1 MRQLDMCVV
10 LGASQQGEAVIA
22 VQELAPDTPVLQLTG
37 TLTHL
42 PDTYTVQIDAHTHLL
57 PDGQLWRYLNHSCA
71 PNCRIDFSTWTLVTT
86 RTIQCHE
93 QLTFNYLT
101 TEWDMVA
108 PFACQCGA
116 LHCYGCVAGFKY
128 LSPVQQVLLAPRCS
142 PILRHLW
149 QAHAISIPRVR
160 CAGWQPE
167 VHVFVPYTTTDGRV
181 ESPLYDTPAYRAEVQ
196 SWFEALHLPWRW
208 VPITVAGLAQTLATL
223 GTPGQ
228 TAPALVCNLCDGDEV
243 HGYPGLTVVRALEQ
257 AGIPFTGA
265 TSAFYA
271 LTTSKVP
278 MKERLRQG
286 GIATPPFVRLGNSLD
301 DMARLTTQVGYPAII
316 KPEVSAA
323 SLGIGLYSCVHDTAS
338 ASAQVSRLV
347 QGEQGARFLA
357 SGIFA
362 ERYVDGPEFTVLVVA
377 DQRCAQGVRAYP
389 AVERIFHSALPPHE
403 RFLSYDRYWSLYQ
416 EEARLPDTEPFYCYA
431 LAAPQL
437 QGPLADLAVR
447 AFLALSGT
455 GYARVDIRMEA
466 RTGVL
471 YVLEVN
477 ANCGLSSDQETSAG
491 QILRLARAPI
501 HQLIASLLEDA
512 LVRFQST
519 EPPQG
524 HGQ

>member
-1 MRQLDMCVV
+1 MRRLDTYAV
-10 LGASQQGEAVIA
+10 LGASPHGEAVIA
-22 VQELAPDTPVLQLTG
+22 VQELAPGTPVFPLTG

-42 PDTYTVQIDAHTHLL
+42 PDTYTIQIGAHTHLL

-86 RTIQCHE
+86 RPIQGNE
-93 QLTFNYLT
+93 ELTFNYLT
-101 TEWDMVA
+101 TDWDMVA
-108 PFACQCGA
+108 PFVCQCGT
-116 LHCYGCVAGFKY
+116 LHCYSCVAGFKY
-128 LSPVQQVLLAPRCS
+128 LTPAQQVLLAPQCS
-142 PILRHLW
+142 PILRRLW
-149 QAHAISIPRVR
+149 RAYATSMPCVPL
-160 CAGWQPE
+160 AGWRPE
-167 VHVFVPYTTTDGRV
+167 VHVFIPYTTTHGRV
-181 ESPLYDTPAYRAEVQ
+181 ESPSYDTPAYRAEVQ

-208 VPITVAGLAQTLATL
+208 VPVTVADLAQTLATV
-223 GTPGQ
+223 GAPGR
-228 TAPALVCNLCDGDEV
+228 TTPALVCNLCDGDEM

-278 MKERLRQG
+278 MKERLRQC
-286 GIATPPFVRLGNSLD
+286 GIATPPFVRLGCCPD
-301 DMARLTTQVGYPAII
+301 DIARLTTQVGYPAII
-316 KPEVSAA
+316 KPAVSAA
-323 SLGIGLYSCVHDTAS
+323 SLGISLRSCVHDAAS
-338 ASAQVSRLV
+338 ARAQFSRLV
-347 QGEQGARFLA
+347 QSEEGACFLA

-362 ERYVDGPEFTVLVVA
+362 ERFVDGPEFTVLVVA

-403 RFLSYDRYWSLYQ
+403 RFLSYDRYWSYYQ
-416 EEARLPDTEPFYCYA
+416 EETRLPDTEPFYRYA

-477 ANCGLSSDQETSAG
+477 ANCGLSSDQETSVG
-491 QILRLARAPI
+491 QILRLARVPI
-501 HQLIASLLEDA
+501 HQLIASILEDA
-512 LVRFQST
+512 LLRCQST
-519 EPPQG
+519 G
-524 HGQ
+524 HP

>member
-1 MRQLDMCVV
+1 MPQLDTGAV
-10 LGASQQGEAVIA
+10 LGASPHGEAVIA
-22 VQELAPDTPVLQLTG
+22 VQELAPGTPVFPLTG
-37 TLTHL
+37 PLTNL
-42 PDTYTVQIDAHTHLL
+42 PDTYTIQIGAHTHLL

-86 RTIQCHE
+86 RTIQCSE
-93 QLTFNYLT
+93 ELTFNYLT

-128 LSPVQQVLLAPRCS
+128 LTPAQQVLLAPQCS
-142 PILRHLW
+142 PMLRRLW
-149 QAHAISIPRVR
+149 RTCVTSIPRASL
-160 CAGWQPE
+160 AGCQPE
-167 VHVFVPYTTTDGRV
+167 VHVFIPYTTTDGRV

-196 SWFEALHLPWRW
+196 SWFEALYLPWCW
-208 VPITVAGLAQTLATL
+208 VPVTIACLAQTLAIVCTS
-223 GTPGQ
+223 GQ
-228 TAPALVCNLCDGDEV
+228 AAPALVCNLCDGDEI
-243 HGYPGLTVVRALEQ
+243 HGYPGLTVVHALEQ

-278 MKERLRQG
+278 MKDRLRQC
-286 GIATPPFVRLGNSLD
+286 GIATPLFVRLSNSPD
-301 DMARLTTQVGYPAII
+301 DMARLTTHVGYPAII

-323 SLGIGLYSCVHDTAS
+323 SLGIGLRSCVHDAAS
-338 ASAQVSRLV
+338 ASAQFSRLV
-347 QGEQGARFLA
+347 QSEQGARFLA

-362 ERYVDGPEFTVLVVA
+362 ERFIDGPEFTVLVVA
-377 DQRCAQGVRAYP
+377 DQRCAYGVRAYP
-389 AVERIFHSALPPHE
+389 VVERIFHSALPPYE
-403 RFLSYDRYWSLYQ
+403 RFLSYERYWSYYQ
-416 EEARLPDTEPFYCYA
+416 EEARLPDIEPFYRYA

-437 QGPLADLAVR
+437 QGPLGDLAIR

-477 ANCGLSSDQETSAG
+477 ANCGLSRDEEASVG
-491 QILRLARAPI
+491 QILRLARVPI
-501 HQLIASLLEDA
+501 HQLIASMLEDA
-512 LVRFQST
+512 LVRFQTTRQS
-519 EPPQG
+519 QG